1 MSNRFTSIISSLIN
15 QQDLSYEYMQSA
27 MNQIMSGEI
36 NPIQISGFMVALQI
50 KGQQL
55 MK

>member
-1 MSNRFTSIISSLIN
+1 MSNHFTSIINSLMN
-15 QQDLSYEYMQSA
+15 QQDLSFEDMQSA

-36 NPIQISGFMVALQI
+36 NPIQISGFWLLFKL